1 MLQIEL
7 VTVELRHTDF
17 VPCIGLQA
25 EMLDKLSEGGT
36 WYRAARCTA
45 CSLRLAITVCRVW
58 VGDMQMVFVAFGFTM
73 GGGVGELLE
82 VEHVAEL
89 VEAADGGTALTV
101 LPFGQAGVGQC
112 F

>member
-1 MLQIEL
+1 MVSGCAL
-7 VTVELRHTDF
+7 H
-17 VPCIGLQA
+17 
-25 EMLDKLSEGGT
+25 
-36 WYRAARCTA
+36 
-45 CSLRLAITVCRVW
+45 SLFITFGDNSVQS
-58 VGDMQMVFVAFGFTM
+58 VGWRYANGIWAFGFTM

-82 VEHVAEL
+82 VEHAAEL

>member
-1 MLQIEL
+1 MQS
-7 VTVELRHTDF
+7 V
-17 VPCIGLQA
+17 
-25 EMLDKLSEGGT
+25 
-36 WYRAARCTA
+36 
-45 CSLRLAITVCRVW
+45 

-101 LPFGQAGVGQC
+101 LPFGQAGVG
-112 F
+112 

>member
-1 MLQIEL
+1 MVSGCALHGL
-7 VTVELRHTDF
+7 FVTFGDNSVQS
-17 VPCIGLQA
+17 V
-25 EMLDKLSEGGT
+25 
-36 WYRAARCTA
+36 
-45 CSLRLAITVCRVW
+45 

-82 VEHVAEL
+82 VEHAAEL

-112 F
+112 S